1 MGELGRGEGRRHRHL
16 FPPQTMAGLASL
28 ADFFSRHRFFFSF
41 SPNVEPGPRLQKWK
55 QDYNV
60 CIELYGRPVW
70 IYSHFD
76 SDILSE

>member
-1 MGELGRGEGRRHRHL
+1 MSWGGGKGGATATFFLHRL
-16 FPPQTMAGLASL
+16 AGLASL

-41 SPNVEPGPRLQKWK
+41 SPNVEPGPRRQKWK